1 MQMEQSDT
9 KQEIAVENAEL
20 TETIIPAQKE
30 GSVSPQICGRC
41 SKSLENSSQTIV
53 ASYVYT
59 LGRIVPRFPSLGVEK
74 EFAQVIGRTDAK
86 GLTDQQTMHSVL
98 SRKENRYLARRMCW
112 LMTIEGIETYILK
125 PRDPGE
131 LDLLLEAIRP
141 SPSRNDLDVVIGLKG
156 PLAPPTMCNGLLVPI
171 VFFDQIYSFDINE
184 LLKAITRP
192 EKKAAKEFETASAE
206 LLERIMQ
213 MADNAGAT
221 DEQRALNY
229 LSVRYHAIYVKAA
242 EMYGK
247 NCSLTSIDV
256 NLSRLSGTRKVVDVV
271 FSFTNRGTDVVEK
284 YFVRV
289 DITEEFPFLVTKMSP
304 YYDR

>member
-1 MQMEQSDT
+1 
-9 KQEIAVENAEL
+9 VENAEMNDAVHL
-20 TETIIPAQKE
+20 AKNEE
-30 GSVSPQICGRC
+30 SVSAEICEV
-41 SKSLENSSQTIV
+41 SQKFLQDSLQTIE
-53 ASYVYT
+53 ASYVYA
-59 LGRIVPRFPSLGVEK
+59 LGRIVPRFPSLGIEK

-98 SRKENRYLARRMCW
+98 SNKECRYLAKKMCW
-112 LMTIEGIETYILK
+112 MMTIEGMETYILK
-125 PRDPGE
+125 PRGTEE

-141 SPSRNDLDVVIGLKG
+141 SPSRNDLDVVIGVKG
-156 PLAPPTMCNGLLVPI
+156 PLAPPKMCNGLLVPI
-171 VFFDQIYSFDINE
+171 VFFDQIYSFDIDE
-184 LLKAITRP
+184 LLKAIPRP
-192 EKKAAKEFETASAE
+192 EKKAAKEFETSSVE
-206 LLERIMQ
+206 LLEKIMQ

-229 LSVRYHAIYVKAA
+229 LSVRYHAIYAKAA
-242 EMYGK
+242 EMYEK
-247 NCSLTSIDV
+247 NFSLTSIDV

-289 DITEEFPFLVTKMSP
+289 DVTEEFPFLVTKMSP